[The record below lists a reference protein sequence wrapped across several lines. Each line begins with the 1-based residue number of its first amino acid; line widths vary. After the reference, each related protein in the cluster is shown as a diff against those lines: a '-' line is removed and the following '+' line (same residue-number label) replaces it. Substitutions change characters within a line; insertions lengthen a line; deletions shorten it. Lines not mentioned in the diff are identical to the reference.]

1 MSAPLV
7 VNTADGTV
15 WTRRGA
21 LRGGEALYAMAG
33 VSDCPEL
40 VMVTLAELAEHVIV
54 GAADV
59 LPVPVGDPPR
69 LLAEDRA
76 TIAGLIGEAKRAV
89 PALLVQLAQSVH
101 DRLAHDHSTQ
111 REDWYCMNLT
121 SWMGE
126 RMGPV
131 LRRLLDAEA
140 RIAELEAERH
150 STNEAL
156 DDAVQELRR
165 RREDVTPQVTK
176 LRALLAGQRD
186 AVEGEHYP
194 AVHHAYRVPRD
205 LPPLG
210 GQL

>member
-1 MSAPLV
+1 MIARA
-7 VNTADGTV
+7 VNA
-15 WTRRGA
+15 
-21 LRGGEALYAMAG
+21 
-33 VSDCPEL
+33 
-40 VMVTLAELAEHVIV
+40 
-54 GAADV
+54 AADV
-59 LPVPVGDPPR
+59 IHRAQVNGAVTAAGLAVALDSAR
-69 LLAEDRA
+69 LLVSPEEAARTAAVEAERD
-76 TIAGLIGEAKRAV
+76 
-89 PALLVQLAQSVH
+89 ALK
-101 DRLAHDHSTQ
+101 
-111 REDWYCMNLT
+111 
-121 SWMGE
+121 
-126 RMGPV
+126 
-131 LRRLLDAEA
+131 A
-140 RIAELEAERH
+140 RVAELEAERH